1 MKHTQRIRRQKPTDF
16 LSLLDHFVGLVLKG
30 LGPFL
35 SSSVTG
41 MGIAVCSGRI
51 FMQNVPS

>member
-1 MKHTQRIRRQKPTDF
+1 MKHTQRIRRQKQTDF

-30 LGPFL
+30 LGPCL